1 MNKYSKEI
9 KPGVFVD
16 VYDVLK
22 AWNVTNPALQHLLK
36 KALQPGDRGS
46 KTRQQDLQ
54 EIFES
59 AKRAME
65 LETFQYE
72 KPIYSAEVK
81 SQSID
86 DLYDRNVKGS
96 EQVKAIKAFWE
107 RMADQIRQEQ
117 KNRYGTEGQ
126 YKG

>member
-16 VYDVLK
+16 VYDVLN

-36 KALQPGDRGS
+36 KVLQPGDRGS

-54 EIFES
+54 EVFES
-59 AKRAME
+59 AKRAIE

-72 KPIYSAEVK
+72 NPIYCAEVK
-81 SQSID
+81 HQSID

-96 EQVKAIKAFWE
+96 EQVRAIKSFWE